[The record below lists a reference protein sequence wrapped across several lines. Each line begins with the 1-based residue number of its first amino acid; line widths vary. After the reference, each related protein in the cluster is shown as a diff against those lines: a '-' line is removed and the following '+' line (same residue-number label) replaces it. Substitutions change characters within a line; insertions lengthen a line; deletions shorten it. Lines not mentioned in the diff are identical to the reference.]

1 MRIGISVCSA
11 YPEGDAKT
19 SARYMVQRA
28 RAARDSDLDSLFVGD
43 HHATSR
49 PYFQNSPIMGRLLA
63 EWNNKPAG
71 ALYLL
76 PLWNPVIL
84 AEQIGTLS
92 AIMSGRFIMQ
102 CALGGERAQ
111 SEALGVDFSRRKA
124 MFEES
129 LSIVKA
135 LLAGETVSSEGYWS
149 IKEARISPVPDQTVE
164 IWIGSQASVAINRTA
179 RMADGWLA
187 TPSISLEQAARQL
200 NVYRQSCAEYNREPT
215 AVAIRRDIY
224 IGATSQEAG
233 ALKQKY
239 LAKGYRGFAPEALLA
254 GSVNQVADKL
264 RSFADAGYTDII
276 VRNISADQ
284 HESISTIERLA
295 DVKVQL
301 GI

>member
-11 YPEGDAKT
+11 YPEGDART

-28 RAARDSDLDSLFVGD
+28 RAARDADLDSLFVGD
-43 HHATSR
+43 HHVTAR
-49 PYFQNSPIMGRLLA
+49 PYFQNSPILGRLLA

-76 PLWNPVIL
+76 PLWNPVLL

-92 AIMSGRFIMQ
+92 AIMSGRFILQ
-102 CALGGERAQ
+102 CALGGERLQ
-111 SEALGVDFSRRKA
+111 SEGMGVDFSKRKG

-129 LSIVKA
+129 LTILKA
-135 LLAGETVSSEGYWS
+135 LLSGETVSSDGYWS
-149 IKEARISPVPDQTVE
+149 IKEAKISPVPDQAVE

-187 TPSISLEQAARQL
+187 TPSIGLEEAAKQL
-200 NVYRQSCAEYNREPT
+200 NVYRQSCAEFGREPS

-224 IGATSQEAG
+224 IGSTSQEAEI
-233 ALKQKY
+233 LKQKY
-239 LAKGYRGFAPEALLA
+239 LAKGYRGFPPEALLA
-254 GSVNQVADKL
+254 GSVNQIADEL
-264 RSFADAGYTDII
+264 RAFADLGYTDIV

-284 HESISTIERLA
+284 REAISTIERLA
-295 DVKVQL
+295 EVKVQL
-301 GI
+301 GL

>member
-11 YPEGDAKT
+11 YPEGDART

-28 RAARDSDLDSLFVGD
+28 RAARDADLDSLFVGD
-43 HHATSR
+43 HHVTAR
-49 PYFQNSPIMGRLLA
+49 PYFQNSPILGRLLA

-76 PLWNPVIL
+76 PLWNPVLL

-92 AIMSGRFIMQ
+92 AIMSGRFILQ
-102 CALGGERAQ
+102 CALGGERLQ
-111 SEALGVDFSRRKA
+111 SEGMGVDFSKRKG

-129 LSIVKA
+129 LTILKA
-135 LLAGETVSSEGYWS
+135 LLSGETVSSDGYWS
-149 IKEARISPVPDQTVE
+149 IKEAKISPVPDQAVE

-187 TPSISLEQAARQL
+187 TPSIGLKEAAKQL
-200 NVYRQSCAEYNREPT
+200 NVYRQSCAEFGREPS

-224 IGATSQEAG
+224 IGSTSQEAET
-233 ALKQKY
+233 LKQKY
-239 LAKGYRGFAPEALLA
+239 LAKGYRGFPPEALLA
-254 GSVNQVADKL
+254 GSVNQIADEL
-264 RSFADAGYTDII
+264 RAFADLGYTDIV

-284 HESISTIERLA
+284 QEAISTIERLA
-295 DVKVQL
+295 EVKVQL
-301 GI
+301 GL